1 MLSQRKMR
9 ITRENFGGKQLLCC
23 WKIACTLI
31 GPNSLL
37 LSGDQMSQKE
47 RLFPVYSLSRVL
59 QRSTH
64 CHRLKGKE
72 AVLSPNYET
81 FRNHYFWQHCTALC
95 QKGQDGASKDEAKS
109 KQGHL
114 LMTGWV
120 LSARILCQ
128 KYCQTGTVAVAHFL
142 FIQMKTTKW

>member
-1 MLSQRKMR
+1 MLLSQRKLR

-23 WKIACTLI
+23 LKIACTLI

-59 QRSTH
+59 QRSTR

-72 AVLSPNYET
+72 GVLSPNYET
-81 FRNHYFWQHCTALC
+81 FRNHYFWQHCAALC
-95 QKGQDGASKDEAKS
+95 QKAERDKMEQARIRQGSGKDQARINQSANKDEA
-109 KQGHL
+109 
-114 LMTGWV
+114 
-120 LSARILCQ
+120 RIR
-128 KYCQTGTVAVAHFL
+128 KGSGND
-142 FIQMKTTKW
+142 